1 MRNIV
6 EHLSS
11 IDIVALARQGAFDEG
26 VTMWF
31 PFLRLTTTRHVA
43 HWARPKSPPDRPPL
57 RIPIQWTH
65 CRFGG
70 WRPWFTCSCGRR
82 VRKLYRCNNLLCCR
96 KCGEMIY
103 SSQRWGPKRRLYQKA
118 KRIRCQMGDYH
129 GRPGIDHFPPRG
141 RYRMHRKTYERLKV
155 EGEVIERQLRQG
167 RRYLPRE
174 HRNRPY

>member
-6 EHLSS
+6 EHLPS
-11 IDIVALARQGAFDEG
+11 IDIIDLARQGAFDEG
-26 VTMWF
+26 VTTWF

-70 WRPWFTCSCGRR
+70 WRPWFTCLCGRR
-82 VRKLYRCNNLLCCR
+82 VRKLYRCNDLLCCR

-129 GRPGIDHFPPRG
+129 RRPGIDDFPPRG
-141 RYRMHRKTYERLKV
+141 RYRMHRKRLKV